1 MDNDAA
7 SKHAGLV
14 EHMARALVTGARR
27 GIGREI
33 VLVLARA
40 GHNVIASMRSTDEC
54 DLAEIASRENLS
66 IMVAKLDVDD
76 DGSVDQFFAAL
87 AGEPI
92 DILINNAG
100 ILSINA
106 IEDESIA
113 TMLAVMN
120 TNYFGA
126 VRCMKAVAP
135 AMRGRGSGLIIN
147 ISSISGRMAPFGQ
160 GAYAASKH
168 ALEAASEAMAQEL
181 APFGVRIAL
190 VEPGITATDM
200 AVANLPKPRA
210 DSTYPHG
217 GRMVVLN
224 AGAASG
230 TPPSVVADTVL
241 DIVSGRNSS
250 FRTLCG
256 EDATMFIG
264 LRSRLTDEAWIA
276 LSDTLD
282 DGVFFERFGAAL
294 SAG

>member
-1 MDNDAA
+1 
-7 SKHAGLV
+7 
-14 EHMARALVTGARR
+14 MARVMVTGGRR

-40 GHNVIASMRSTDEC
+40 GHTVIATMRDTDGC
-54 DLAEIASRENLS
+54 DLAEIASRENLT
-66 IMVAKLDVDD
+66 IMLAKLDVDD
-76 DGSVDQFFAAL
+76 DGSVDELFATS
-87 AGEPI
+87 AGSEPV

-100 ILSINA
+100 ILAINA
-106 IEDESIA
+106 IEDETIA
-113 TMLAVMN
+113 IMQAVMN
-120 TNYFGA
+120 TNFFGA

-135 AMRGRGSGLIIN
+135 AMRARGSGLIIN

-168 ALEAASEAMAQEL
+168 ALEAVSEAMAQEM

-210 DSTYPHG
+210 DSAYPHG
-217 GRMVVLN
+217 GRMVALN
-224 AGAASG
+224 ADAARG

-241 DIVSGRNSS
+241 DIVSGHNLS

-256 EDATMFIG
+256 QDAGMFIG
-264 LRSRLTDEAWIA
+264 LRSRMTDEAWIA
-276 LSDTLD
+276 MSDTLD
-282 DGVFFERFGAAL
+282 DGVFFERFGAAI